1 MSANAPILSPPPS
14 TVTLSPIQLH
24 ILKVLDAASRDRY
37 ISPRKIIRL
46 AESILALAKLHG
58 GTVRRGED
66 ISILFLT
73 DPDDGKNRR
82 IVVLLHNSS
91 SKEPRHVAGS
101 SVVIATAN
109 WAFDRESPWDAVNRA
124 VDRAL
129 ER

>member
-58 GTVRRGED
+58 
-66 ISILFLT
+66 

-129 ER
+129 ERMSVV